1 MTVDV
6 NIPARPAGFLSKL
19 NSQVFKIE
27 TTIVVSALIL
37 MSIFVFTDVAYQ
49 FTLTV
54 GKSGLLIYALLAFIG
69 LMGFAAVPGS
79 KNAPLPVFARLIV
92 ALLTISVTL
101 LFGYALLNL
110 ESATIYR
117 LLLVIISIPVALYIK
132 SNHDIARF
140 LFFLVAMILSFI
152 IFGDLPKGFSWAQ
165 SYSLV
170 LLLWVG
176 FLGASIAAMQRRHLR
191 VDLTRKL
198 CPPKHLALFN
208 AISYFIAA
216 LFTSV
221 IVYLGFIY
229 LFGHDSS
236 YLKPINEAPNWMP
249 STLQATL
256 ENDFPL
262 KEDAGIFRRMVQV
275 FFASSE
281 PGELPDWLKAG
292 AVPIS
297 MFLIAI
303 RFLGHSI
310 NFAGMA
316 KRGDLFVD
324 EQGGH

>member
-1 MTVDV
+1 MAADA
-6 NIPARPAGFLSKL
+6 NSPAHPAGFLSKL

-37 MSIFVFTDVAYQ
+37 MSVFVFTDVAYQ
-49 FTLTV
+49 FAVTV
-54 GKSGLLIYALLAFIG
+54 GKSGLLVYAILGFIG
-69 LMGFAAVPGS
+69 LMGYAAVPGS
-79 KNAPLPVFARLIV
+79 ENAPTPPFARTIV
-92 ALLTISVTL
+92 ALFTIL
-101 LFGYALLNL
+101 LSGVFGYALLNL

-117 LLLVIISIPVALYIK
+117 VILVLFAIPVALHIK
-132 SNHDIARF
+132 ANHGTGRF
-140 LFFLVAMILSFI
+140 AFFIVAMIFSFI

-198 CPPKHLALFN
+198 CPPKYLALFN
-208 AISYFIAA
+208 AVSYFAAA
-216 LFTSV
+216 LFTSI

-236 YLKPINEAPNWMP
+236 YLKPINEAPSWMP
-249 STLQATL
+249 ASFQATL
-256 ENDFPL
+256 VNDFPL
-262 KEDAGIFRRMVQV
+262 KEDAGVFRRMVQV
-275 FFASSE
+275 FYASSE

-297 MFLIAI
+297 MFLIAV

-316 KRGDLFVD
+316 KRGEIFVD
-324 EQGGH
+324 EIGGH

>member
-6 NIPARPAGFLSKL
+6 NSPAHPAGFLSKL
-19 NSQVFKIE
+19 NNQVFKIE

-37 MSIFVFTDVAYQ
+37 MSVFVFTDVTYQ
-49 FTLTV
+49 FAVTV
-54 GKSGLLIYALLAFIG
+54 GKSGLLVYAILGFIG
-69 LMGFAAVPGS
+69 LMGYAAVPGS
-79 KNAPLPVFARLIV
+79 ENAPTPVFARAIV
-92 ALLTISVTL
+92 AMFTIFSAL

-117 LLLVIISIPVALYIK
+117 FLLILLAIPVALHIK
-132 SNHDIARF
+132 ATSGMGRFVFFAIAMTI
-140 LFFLVAMILSFI
+140 AFI
-152 IFGDLPKGFSWAQ
+152 VFGDLPKGFSWAQ

-198 CPPKHLALFN
+198 CPPKYLAAFN
-208 AISYFIAA
+208 ALSYLVAA
-216 LFTSV
+216 LFTSI

-236 YLKPINEAPNWMP
+236 YLKPINDAPNWMP
-249 STLQATL
+249 SAFQATL

-262 KEDAGIFRRMVQV
+262 KEDAGVFRRMIQV

-297 MFLIAI
+297 MFLIAV

-310 NFAGMA
+310 TFAGMA
-316 KRGDLFVD
+316 KRGEIFVD
-324 EQGGH
+324 EMGGH